1 MPDVHNLD
9 PSGSPRGAG
18 TSDLDAFF
26 ALAGVWGLSTE
37 QQIVLLGSP
46 SRSTYFKWKKDGGS
60 VSADTE
66 ERISHLMAIYKALQ
80 ILFPDPDR
88 ADAWLRRP
96 SRGFEGRPA
105 LDVMLGGRLQDIIRV
120 REYIDAQRGG

>member
-1 MPDVHNLD
+1 
-9 PSGSPRGAG
+9 
-18 TSDLDAFF
+18 
-26 ALAGVWGLSTE
+26 
-37 QQIVLLGSP
+37 
-46 SRSTYFKWKKDGGS
+46 
-60 VSADTE
+60 
-66 ERISHLMAIYKALQ
+66 MAIYKALQ

-96 SRGFEGRPA
+96 SRVFEGRSA

>member
-1 MPDVHNLD
+1 MRDVHNLD
-9 PSGSPRGAG
+9 QNRAVHVTGA
-18 TSDLDAFF
+18 SDLDAFF
-26 ALAGVWGLSTE
+26 ALAGVWSLGAE
-37 QQIVLLGSP
+37 QQITLLGSP

-60 VSADTE
+60 VSTDTE

-80 ILFPDPDR
+80 ILFPEPDR

-96 SRGFEGRPA
+96 SRVFEGRPA

-120 REYIDAQRGG
+120 REYIDSQRGG

>member
-1 MPDVHNLD
+1 MSDVHHFD
-9 PSGSPRGAG
+9 PNASPRGG
-18 TSDLDAFF
+18 STTELDAFF
-26 ALAGVWGLSTE
+26 ALASVWALGAE

-46 SRSTYFKWKKDGGS
+46 SRSTYFKWKRDGGS
-60 VSADTE
+60 VSTDTE

-96 SRGFEGRPA
+96 NRVFEGRTA